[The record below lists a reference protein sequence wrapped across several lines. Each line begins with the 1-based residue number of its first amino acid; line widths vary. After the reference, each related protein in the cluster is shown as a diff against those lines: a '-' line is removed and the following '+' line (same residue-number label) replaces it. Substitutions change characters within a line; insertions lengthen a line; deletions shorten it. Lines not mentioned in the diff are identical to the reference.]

1 MTENDYIAEYIKEKY
16 PQLLGVDFGLWKFG
30 RQISN
35 AARTLGE
42 VFSKIDYNLLRE
54 QMEKSE
60 SDLDDTQTDIRG
72 I

>member
-72 I
+72 N

>member
-1 MTENDYIAEYIKEKY
+1 MTENDYIAEYVRERH
-16 PQLLGVDFGLWKFG
+16 PQLLGLDYAMWKFS
-30 RQISN
+30 RKISE

-42 VFSKIDYNLLRE
+42 AFSKIDYNLLRE

-72 I
+72 N

>member
-16 PQLLGVDFGLWKFG
+16 PQLLGVDFGLWKFR

-54 QMEKSE
+54 EMEKSE

>member
-35 AARTLGE
+35 AARTLGK
-42 VFSKIDYNLLRE
+42 VFSKIDYNVLRE

-72 I
+72 N

>member
-42 VFSKIDYNLLRE
+42 AFSKIDYNLLRE

-72 I
+72 N

>member
-42 VFSKIDYNLLRE
+42 VFSKIDYNVLRE
-54 QMEKSE
+54 EMEKSE

-72 I
+72 N

>member
-42 VFSKIDYNLLRE
+42 VFSKIDYNVLKE

-72 I
+72 N

>member
-16 PQLLGVDFGLWKFG
+16 PQLLSVDFGLWKFG

-42 VFSKIDYNLLRE
+42 VFSKIDYNVLKE

-72 I
+72 N